1 MRKKFVAGN
10 WKMNM
15 LGKEAGQLARGVA
28 GGVTGITDEVDVVL
42 APPFTALRIVA
53 EAIEG
58 TGIGLGAQD
67 VFWEEKGPYTGEIS
81 PAMLVDAGC
90 EWVIIGHS
98 ERRNILHETDEMVR
112 KKINAALAEGL
123 KVIVCVGETLEEKEG
138 GKTVTVVDGQ
148 VDSALSGLEIRDPS
162 RFVIAYEPI
171 WAIGTG
177 QNATPDEAEFVH
189 ATIREIAGK
198 ILGGIADRMRIVYG
212 GSVTEDN
219 ISELM
224 AEPDIDGALV
234 GGASLRADAMTSI
247 VLKAGE

>member
-28 GGVTGITDEVDVVL
+28 GGVTGVTDEVDVVL

-58 TGIGLGAQD
+58 TGLHLGAQD
-67 VFWEEKGPYTGEIS
+67 VFWEERGPYTGEIS

-112 KKINAALAEGL
+112 KKIDAALAEGL

-148 VDSALSGLEIRDPS
+148 VQSALSGLEIRDPS

-177 QNATPDEAEFVH
+177 RNATPDEAEFVH

-219 ISELM
+219 ITELM